1 MASPRKQHGRPK
13 PHHFQDHASPPHW
26 LQLVQELKCLILTI
40 SQHHT
45 SLPLTFTKMTYNT
58 NPRCPQHPPPHT
70 TSCPTP
76 TSTYNTIMTKRVQ
89 QLTKTAVGLDPGR
102 SFALGMT
109 NSAEVGHLV
118 VVWWL
123 NDVGDVAFWVHLGR
137 EQGEKRWLL
146 GGLGYQLHLINKI
159 IMTINT
165 P

>member
-1 MASPRKQHGRPK
+1 MTTKIAQQLQQDKDSRADYPNHHYFCIMVAPSQQRLNLHHHYPDNGLTTKATRKTKTSPLPGPRVTTTLTAISPVSQMPD
-13 PHHFQDHASPPHW
+13 PHH
-26 LQLVQELKCLILTI
+26 
-40 SQHHT
+40 
-45 SLPLTFTKMTYNT
+45 LPTPLAFTKMTHNT

-118 VVWWL
+118 VV
-123 NDVGDVAFWVHLGR
+123 
-137 EQGEKRWLL
+137 
-146 GGLGYQLHLINKI
+146 
-159 IMTINT
+159 
-165 P
+165 